1 MESYGWVSRV
11 NRNPVRGN
19 LKRKHD
25 IKRLQKWSLHYGKTS
40 NKERNG
46 DYMSTTMKIIILVFA
61 ILDLVLNVSLLIL
74 SCRKG
79 ETEKLT
85 MEE

>member
-1 MESYGWVSRV
+1 
-11 NRNPVRGN
+11 
-19 LKRKHD
+19 
-25 IKRLQKWSLHYGKTS
+25 
-40 NKERNG
+40 
-46 DYMSTTMKIIILVFA
+46 MSTTMKNIILVFA